1 MKKVGL
7 IFGGPS
13 AEAAVSIMS
22 AKNIARHLDA
32 KKFKL
37 VLIYWHNDFLFY
49 PVKDFGDINKIK
61 KNKGLKISQ
70 LNKLFEIA
78 FPITHGRFGEDGV
91 LQSLLESAGIKYVG
105 SRVASSALCMD
116 KAIFKNILASAH
128 IPQTKFITIDF
139 NYQQFPLSRLSRNE
153 RGLFYCWGHS
163 SPAKGRINASGN
175 PLDKINITFPIFVKP
190 ARSGSS
196 VGISRV
202 EKSASLFKAIK
213 IACQEDKK
221 VIFEQALKNYRELE
235 VAVLGGQKLIIS
247 APGEILPSQ
256 KFYTYDDKYKLNKA
270 RAIVPAKLPLA
281 VNKKIKLLV
290 EQVYHLGGCEG
301 FARVDLFLVGNKIL
315 VNEINTLP
323 GFTDI
328 SMFPLLLKDAGL
340 SYQEIITKIINL
352 AY

>member
-1 MKKVGL
+1 MEKVGL

-13 AEAAVSIMS
+13 AEAEVSIMS
-22 AKNIARHLDA
+22 AKIIARHLDS

-37 VLIYWHNDFLFY
+37 VLIYWYKDFLFY
-49 PVKDFGDINKIK
+49 PVKDFSGINKIK
-61 KNKGLKISQ
+61 NNKGLMVGQ
-70 LNKLFEIA
+70 LKKLFDIA
-78 FPITHGRFGEDGV
+78 FPITHGRYGEDGV
-91 LQSLLESAGIKYVG
+91 LQSLLESAGIKYSG

-116 KAIFKNILASAH
+116 KAMFKNILESSH
-128 IPQTKFITIDF
+128 VPQTKYFIIDL
-139 NYQQFPLSRLSRNE
+139 NYQQLPLSLHSREN
-153 RGLFYCWGHS
+153 
-163 SPAKGRINASGN
+163 GN
-175 PLDKINITFPIFVKP
+175 PLDKINIAFPIFVKP

-202 EKSASLFKAIK
+202 EKSADLLEAVK

-221 VIFEQALKNYRELE
+221 VIFEQALINHRELE
-235 VAVLGGQKLIIS
+235 VALLDGQKLIIS

-270 RAIVPAKLPLA
+270 RTIVPAKLPLA
-281 VNKKIKLLV
+281 IIKKIKLLA
-290 EQVYHLGGCEG
+290 EQVYRLGRCEG

-340 SYQEIITKIINL
+340 SYQEIITKIIDL